1 MLDTVLHIVTV
12 WIATSFSFGAAWVGW
27 CTLCYGF
34 AALRGKSP
42 GSRRTRAVAES
53 ARVTSAAFIV
63 RRLNISPSSNH

>member
-1 MLDTVLHIVTV
+1 MFDTVLHIVTV

-34 AALRGKSP
+34 AALRRKSP
-42 GSRRTRAVAES
+42 GSRRTPPES
-53 ARVTSAAFIV
+53 ARGTSAALIV